1 MMNLYRSEFT
11 DAAAEQLAA
20 DYGCYKQDFFGE
32 ENIVVPNKPRASINS
47 ACRTIFDETPF
58 FRMATMGRNSVIS
71 ADERLI
77 PFFGQLSEKYS
88 GAELFSGKVQYLINC
103 KLAEFNKSIGDVN
116 IYYLPEIPYKYR
128 PKSGVNLKVY
138 EEAEIKSELY
148 PHKEFTN
155 ALLYKDHGERKDKLA
170 VCAMNGNDIIA
181 MAGASSDSERFWQ
194 IGIDVKKEFRG
205 LGIGS
210 ECVKALT
217 YEIMAHGAIP
227 YYGTWS
233 GNIASQNVARSS
245 EYRPAWTEMFS
256 QNIN

>member
-1 MMNLYRSEFT
+1 MYRSEFT

-20 DYGCYKQDFFGE
+20 DYGCYKQDFFAE
-32 ENIVVPNKPRASINS
+32 ENIVVPNKPRSGS
-47 ACRTIFDETPF
+47 RTIFDETPF
-58 FRMATMGRNSVIS
+58 FRMATMGRNAVIS

-77 PFFGQLSEKYS
+77 PFFEQLCEKYS
-88 GAELFSGKVQYLINC
+88 GAEMFSGKVQYLVNC
-103 KLAEFNKSIGDVN
+103 KLAEYNKSIGDTN
-116 IYYLPEIPYKYR
+116 IYYLPDIPYKYHR
-128 PKSGVNLKVY
+128 KSGVNLKIF
-138 EEAEIKSELY
+138 EENEIKSQLY

-155 ALLYKDHGERKDKLA
+155 ALLYKDRGRRTDKVA

-233 GNIASQNVARSS
+233 GNIASQNVARTTA
-245 EYRPAWTEMFS
+245 YRPAWTEMFA
-256 QNIN
+256 QNID